1 MHMSEII
8 AAGAK
13 IGWPLFHGLIPP
25 LNVGPPPTPTALSN
39 RRGGSNLGSFQRSRL
54 KALSGFQQMPALFC
68 MHSQ

>member
-25 LNVGPPPTPTALSN
+25 LNVGPPPTPAALSN
-39 RRGGSNLGSFQRSRL
+39 RRGGSNLGHSRDQ
-54 KALSGFQQMPALFC
+54 G
-68 MHSQ
+68 